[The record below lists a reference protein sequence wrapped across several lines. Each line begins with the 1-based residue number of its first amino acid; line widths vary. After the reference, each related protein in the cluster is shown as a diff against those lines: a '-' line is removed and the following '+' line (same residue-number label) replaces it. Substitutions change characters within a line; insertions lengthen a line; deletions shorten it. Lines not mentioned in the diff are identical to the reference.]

1 MPNPLL
7 ISTLLLVAHW
17 VIILGLSLRIIMQRR
32 PTGVTLA
39 WLAIIYSVP
48 YAGAGLYLLV
58 GEKRL
63 GRTRLRRT
71 AEIIGALR
79 ATRDTDVPP
88 KAVTAGLAAVGAGAE
103 RLHHHCRRVAG
114 FPGHAG
120 NDVTLLT
127 DFEAIFDAL
136 IADIDATQHQC
147 DLAFY
152 IWHDGGRADD
162 VAEAVM
168 NAARRDVACRVSIDA
183 VGSKAFIKAGGAR
196 RLREAGVRVVE
207 ALPAGPLRVLV
218 TRADL
223 RNHRKIAVMDGQI
236 AWTGS
241 QNMVDPR
248 YFKQDSGVGEWI
260 DAMVRIQ
267 GPTVGSLA
275 ETFRV
280 DWCRETG
287 DTFEPLEP
295 VTSWHRAAKDDPIIQ
310 VVPSGPAYRPDAIH
324 QLLLTTIYLA
334 REELI
339 ITSPYFVPD
348 DATMTALLSAALR
361 GVEVTIVLPAR
372 NDSLLVRYASVASFD
387 DLLSA
392 GARIAQFTGGLLHTK
407 SITVDGML
415 CVFGSVNLDMRSI
428 WLNFEISL
436 FVYGRKATGQL
447 RDLQQRYIEQS
458 DMLDLTAW
466 RKRPRV
472 QRLVENTLRLF
483 GPLL

>member
-1 MPNPLL
+1 MNNVLL

-39 WLAIIYSVP
+39 WMAIIFSIP
-48 YAGAGLYLLV
+48 YAGVGMYLLL

-63 GRTRLRRT
+63 GRARLRRT
-71 AEIIGALR
+71 AEIVGALQETR
-79 ATRDTDVPP
+79 ARDTPSD
-88 KAVTAGLAAVGAGAE
+88 AVVAGLRAVGAE
-103 RLHHHCRRVAG
+103 MLHRHCRRVAG
-114 FPGHAG
+114 FAGHAG
-120 NDVTLLT
+120 NDATLLT
-127 DFEAIFDAL
+127 DFEAVFGAM
-136 IADIDATQHQC
+136 IADIDSARHTC
-147 DLAFY
+147 DLEFY
-152 IWHDGGRADD
+152 IWHTGGRADD
-162 VAEAVM
+162 LAEAVM
-168 NAARRDVACRVSIDA
+168 NAARRGVSCRVSIDA
-183 VGSKAFIKAGGAR
+183 LGSKAFVKAGGAR
-196 RLREAGVRVVE
+196 RLRDAGVRVVE
-207 ALPAGPLRVLV
+207 ALPVGPLRALF
-218 TRADL
+218 TRTDL
-223 RNHRKIAVMDGQI
+223 RNHRKIAVMDGTV
-236 AWTGS
+236 AYTGS
-241 QNMVDPR
+241 QNLVDPR

-260 DAMVRIQ
+260 DAMVRIE
-267 GPTVGSLA
+267 GPAVGSLA
-275 ETFRV
+275 QIFEV

-287 DTFEPLEP
+287 DVFEPLDL
-295 VTSWHRAAKDDPIIQ
+295 VAAGRRPTTDDAIIQ

-339 ITSPYFVPD
+339 ITTPYFVPD
-348 DATMTALLSAALR
+348 EATTTALLSAALR

-372 NDSLLVRYASVASFD
+372 NDSLLVRFASVANFD

-407 SITVDGML
+407 SITVDRKL

-436 FVYGRKATGQL
+436 FVYGVNATRPV

-466 RKRPRV
+466 RKRPYTH
-472 QRLVENTLRLF
+472 RLVENTLRLF